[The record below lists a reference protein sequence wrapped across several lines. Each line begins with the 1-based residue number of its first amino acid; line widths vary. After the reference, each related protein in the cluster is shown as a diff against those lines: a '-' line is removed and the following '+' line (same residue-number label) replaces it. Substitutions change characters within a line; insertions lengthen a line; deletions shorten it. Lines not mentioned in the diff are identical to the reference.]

1 MNVSLS
7 LPPGDA
13 PAAPVAAAPSKGQKR
28 AIQQPAGNSTEI
40 QEEKQRLKEVSY
52 ASEIRVIDTLYQ

>member
-1 MNVSLS
+1 MHVSLS

-28 AIQQPAGNSTEI
+28 AIQQPAANSTEI

-52 ASEIRVIDTLYQ
+52 ACEIRVIDTLYE